1 VIPLSLSISQ
11 MSNSPPPLNA
21 RPKKGILKCKS
32 ISTDEHEDSQ
42 EVASSAAAIGNS
54 DDTDARK
61 EFQWDEMNILK
72 TYHPADKDYGHMKV
86 DEAPTPYEPAL
97 SSDAASTA
105 SGDEGDADSRS
116 CPAASE
122 QPAKQPQ
129 QRRTSFTDAVSPDAL
144 MERLEEAAAA
154 EDGDAGAVAAA
165 GGGESASPNR
175 RGFGGP
181 ADLHDLDAEDELLDA
196 AERERRR
203 QFRLKRKMHYNE
215 FEAVLRA
222 RMQSDEDEDGEASA
236 GGERPDDG

>member
-1 VIPLSLSISQ
+1 
-11 MSNSPPPLNA
+11 MSKQH
-21 RPKKGILKCKS
+21 RPRLDGPAKRRAILKCKS
-32 ISTDEHEDSQ
+32 IRQLMLMKHEDSQ
-42 EVASSAAAIGNS
+42 ELPVLLPLSP
-54 DDTDARK
+54 TL
-61 EFQWDEMNILK
+61 MN
-72 TYHPADKDYGHMKV
+72 TERQERVPV

-154 EDGDAGAVAAA
+154 EDGDAGCRGCCWRRRVRLA
-165 GGGESASPNR
+165 EST
-175 RGFGGP
+175 GFGGP

-222 RMQSDEDEDGEASA
+222 EDAV
-236 GGERPDDG
+236 R